1 MYMYIYMHILSH
13 VFKQAAVQYFLPF
26 FIPCNTVILLL
37 QLTDLTCSNI
47 HLWQSCVQQQLYY
60 TFLFLT

>member
-1 MYMYIYMHILSH
+1 MYIHMHILCH
-13 VFKQAAVQYFLPF
+13 VFKQAAVQYFLLF

-47 HLWQSCVQQQLYY
+47 HLWQNCVQQQLYC
-60 TFLFLT
+60 TFVFLT

>member
-1 MYMYIYMHILSH
+1 MYIYMHILSH
-13 VFKQAAVQYFLPF
+13 VFKQAAVQYFLPV